1 VVINGPPVALSVP
14 LLTTSPERAPALL
27 ASRTNLACRSR
38 VRFLLCTLLAALLLP
53 LSARSEVLGE
63 IHSQYRDGLIWL
75 KVNVTGKSK
84 PLNFLLDS
92 GAGISAID
100 LRTARSLGVRPGN
113 RQIVQGVNG
122 QSFAYRVNDLQGVCG
137 GIALPKSVLA
147 VDLRALSECCD
158 QPVDGILGV
167 DFFRSRIVQIDF
179 TEGRLRILEKCDPNL
194 ANCEILPIRMCNDAF
209 CVPVR
214 VAGNPAQWI
223 RLDTGCDAA
232 LEWVVSETEKRWTN
246 RSSIGLS
253 GVSIRQ
259 INTSVQLGKQCFN
272 AITTGVHREQI
283 FPGEAGLLGNGLL
296 SKFRLTID
304 QPGNRVIFENPI

>member
-1 VVINGPPVALSVP
+1 M
-14 LLTTSPERAPALL
+14 
-27 ASRTNLACRSR
+27 
-38 VRFLLCTLLAALLLP
+38 RFFLCALLAALSLP
-53 LSARSEVLGE
+53 LSTRSEVLGE

-100 LRTARSLGVRPGN
+100 LRTARSLGVRLGN

-122 QSFAYRVNDLQGVCG
+122 QSFAYRVNDLQAVCG

-147 VDLRALSECCD
+147 VDLRALSDRCD
-158 QPVDGILGV
+158 QPVDGILGI

-179 TEGRLRILEKCDPNL
+179 TKGRVRILEKYDPNL
-194 ANCEILPIRMCNDAF
+194 ANSEILPIRMGNDAF

-214 VAGNPAQWI
+214 VAGNPAQWM

-232 LEWVVSETEKRWTN
+232 LEWVVSETEKRRTD

-253 GVSIRQ
+253 GVSVRQ
-259 INTSVQLGKQCFN
+259 INTSVQLGKRCFN

>member
-1 VVINGPPVALSVP
+1 M
-14 LLTTSPERAPALL
+14 
-27 ASRTNLACRSR
+27 
-38 VRFLLCTLLAALLLP
+38 RFFLCTLLAALLLP
-53 LSARSEVLGE
+53 IVARSEILGE
-63 IHSQYRDGLIWL
+63 IHCEYRDGLIWL
-75 KVNVTGKSK
+75 KVEVSRKSE

-100 LRTARSLGVRPGN
+100 LRTARRLGIHLGN
-113 RQIVQGVNG
+113 QQIVQGVNG
-122 QSFAYRVNDLQGVCG
+122 QGFAYRVNDLEAVCG
-137 GIALPKSVLA
+137 GIALPKSVVA

-167 DFFRSRIVQIDF
+167 DFFRNRIVQIDF
-179 TEGRLRILEKCDPNL
+179 TEGRVRILEKCDPNL

-214 VAGNPAQWI
+214 VAGNPAQWM

-232 LEWVVSETEKRWTN
+232 LEWVFSGTGKPRTG

-253 GVSIRQ
+253 GVSVRH

-272 AITTGVHREQI
+272 AVTTVVHREQI
-283 FPGEAGLLGNGLL
+283 FPGEGGLLGNALL

-304 QPGNRVIFENPI
+304 QPANRVILENPI

>member
-1 VVINGPPVALSVP
+1 M
-14 LLTTSPERAPALL
+14 
-27 ASRTNLACRSR
+27 
-38 VRFLLCTLLAALLLP
+38 RFFLCTLLPALLLS

-75 KVNVTGKSK
+75 KVDVTGKSE

-100 LRTARSLGVRPGN
+100 LRTARGLGVHLGN
-113 RQIVQGVNG
+113 RQMVQGVNG
-122 QSFAYRVNDLQGVCG
+122 QSFAFRVNDLQAVCG

-147 VDLRALSECCD
+147 VDLRALSDCCD

-179 TEGRLRILEKCDPNL
+179 TEGRVRILVKCDPNL
-194 ANCEILPIRMCNDAF
+194 ANCEVLPIKMCNDAF

-214 VAGNPAQWI
+214 VAGNPAQWL

-232 LEWVVSETEKRWTN
+232 LEWVVSRTDKQRTG

-253 GVSIRQ
+253 GIPAHH
-259 INTSVQLGKQCFN
+259 INTSVQLGKRYFN
-272 AITTGVHREQI
+272 SVNAGIRGEPI
-283 FPGEAGLLGNGLL
+283 FPGEAGLLGNDLL

-304 QPGNRVIFENPI
+304 QPGNRVIFENPK